1 MKNVGKPCKRE
12 AYARIDGGRLETER
26 RSRSPRWH
34 RLLGNRRNTGLRTY
48 RRSTPP
54 RQSPTLHGRFYRS
67 VLKPILRRIIAYLV
81 RWAMNKYKRLR
92 GSRHRARQWL
102 VAVFRRQPDL
112 FHHWRVGARPDGWTV
127 GAV

>member
-54 RQSPTLHGRFYRS
+54 RQSPTLHGAFYRS
-67 VLKPILRRIIAYLV
+67 ELFSFVQRIDKHLV
-81 RWAMNKYKRLR
+81 RWAMHKFKRLR
-92 GSRHRARQWL
+92 GKPSRAWDWLRAIRT
-102 VAVFRRQPDL
+102 RQPDL
-112 FHHWRVGARPDGWTV
+112 FAHWQFTRAAAARPV